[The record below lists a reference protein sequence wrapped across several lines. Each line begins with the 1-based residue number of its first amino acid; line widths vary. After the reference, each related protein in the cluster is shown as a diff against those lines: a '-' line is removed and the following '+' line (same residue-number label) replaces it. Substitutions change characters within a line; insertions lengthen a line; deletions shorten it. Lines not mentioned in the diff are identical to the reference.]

1 MKILVYLVGAICA
14 ALAPTDVAI
23 AKSTRLQTVNI
34 TDRHMS
40 LEGGEAR
47 LYRVSETGRRFCRI
61 EVIHLGE
68 MGQWIYVF
76 DFGPTLFAAERR
88 AISYNGY
95 FTDPDRKETLTERT
109 TLESAEGRTTLSKDF
124 AESKTFFDARRLA
137 KCLGD

>member
-1 MKILVYLVGAICA
+1 MKILFYLFGAICA
-14 ALAPTDVAI
+14 VLAPTGIAI

-68 MGQWIYVF
+68 TGQWIYVF
-76 DFGPTLFAAERR
+76 DFGSKLFAAERR

-95 FTDPDRKETLTERT
+95 FTDPNRKETLTERT
-109 TLESAEGRTTLSKDF
+109 TLKSPEGRAKLSKGF
-124 AESKTFFDARRLA
+124 EESRTFFDARRLA
-137 KCLGD
+137 KCSRD